1 MWRTNSAQ
9 RVLNRHSICPVKF
22 KCGLGTSYGL
32 EKCNG
37 GVRTANLPIT
47 VPVLLDMKEGCAEEK
62 LLNWTFFLFQV
73 CSLTFQDLLPVS
85 IVLSFLLDYDSHS
98 SQ

>member
-37 GVRTANLPIT
+37 GVRTANSPIT

-62 LLNWTFFLFQV
+62 LLNWTFFF
-73 CSLTFQDLLPVS
+73 VS
-85 IVLSFLLDYDSHS
+85 GMFINFPRPFTCKYRFKFLLDYDSRS